1 MPDLT
6 DENAL
11 TRARNYTTET
21 FLTVFGPVI
30 SRFLPDPWTEAG
42 NERVTEKPAYLSRV
56 TMTEVIS
63 PSHADTKGF
72 AFAGPILSWCDIAAG
87 IAAKRH
93 ANAPSVTRSVD
104 DVQFLHPVRVGD
116 VLTIQ
121 ACVNKAWKTSMEVGI
136 RMEAETPPSGNRRFV
151 AHAYMT
157 FVALSPI
164 KQPKTSMG
172 RLWLDS
178 KPSTVPKATPH
189 SPAEHQRWEMAER
202 RRQRRF
208 TERKATAEMK
218 EQLGQ
223 IRVLLREWSLGLRRQ
238 SIRSADVV
246 SHPALAPPIAEEEDQ
261 IQSPTTMEA
270 PDIPTDLRN
279 SSKRY
284 HGRRYSTAP
293 YLVPQPE
300 EKNLEVT
307 YAEVVELVM
316 PQHANTLQITFG
328 GQIIQWMETC
338 ALVSARRFACTYLL
352 TASIDSLQF
361 IKPTHVGEVV
371 TVRSIVS
378 RTFQSSIEVYV
389 SVEGEDLRTGET
401 YFTNDAF
408 FTIVAVDADNVPVK
422 IPTAIPQ
429 NENEAA
435 LYKGAEARRKRRLAL
450 RQEILAITRADAT
463 DANFEINET
472 SK

>member
-1 MPDLT
+1 MPEPV
-6 DENAL
+6 DENVL
-11 TRARNYTTET
+11 TRMRNYSTET
-21 FLTVFGPVI
+21 FLNVFGPVI

-42 NERVTEKPAYLSRV
+42 NERVAEKSAFLSRV
-56 TMTEVIS
+56 TMTEFIS

-72 AFAGPILSWCDIAAG
+72 AYAGPILSWCDIAAG

-104 DVQFLHPVRVGD
+104 DVQFLYPLRVGD

-121 ACVNKAWKTSMEVGI
+121 ASVNKAWNTSMEVGI
-136 RMEAETPPSGNRRFV
+136 RMEAETPPAGPRRFV

-157 FVALSPI
+157 FVALSPVAP
-164 KQPKTSMG
+164 PKTGVG

-178 KPSTVPKATPH
+178 KPLTVPKVVPH
-189 SPAEHQRWEMAER
+189 SPTEHQRWEMAER

-208 TERKATAEMK
+208 SEKKATGEMRA
-218 EQLGQ
+218 QLEQ
-223 IRVLLREWSLGLRRQ
+223 IRILLREWSLGLRRQ
-238 SIRSADVV
+238 SISEADVI
-246 SHPALAPPIAEEEDQ
+246 SHPALIPPIEEEDESNEVS
-261 IQSPTTMEA
+261 SPTTIDADETHTHLKV
-270 PDIPTDLRN
+270 DIPKPR
-279 SSKRY
+279 
-284 HGRRYSTAP
+284 RRYSTAS
-293 YLVPQPE
+293 YLVPQPC
-300 EKNLEVT
+300 EKSIELT

-338 ALVSARRFACTYLL
+338 ALVSARRLACTYLM

-378 RTFQSSIEVYV
+378 RTFKSSIEVYV

-408 FTIVAVDADNVPVK
+408 FTIVAVDAENIPVK
-422 IPTAIPQ
+422 IPHAVPQ
-429 NENEAA
+429 NEVEAA
-435 LYKGAEARRKRRLAL
+435 LYKGAGSRRERRLAL
-450 RQEILAITRADAT
+450 RNEILAITT
-463 DANFEINET
+463 GHEQ
-472 SK
+472 

>member
-1 MPDLT
+1 MPEST

-11 TRARNYTTET
+11 SRARNYTTET
-21 FLTVFGPVI
+21 FLTFFGPVI

-42 NERVTEKPAYLSRV
+42 NERMTEKPAYLSRV

-63 PSHADTKGF
+63 PNHADTKGF

-104 DVQFLHPVRVGD
+104 DVQFLYPVRVGD
-116 VLTIQ
+116 V
-121 ACVNKAWKTSMEVGI
+121 ASVNKAWKTSMEVGI
-136 RMEAETPPSGNRRFV
+136 RMEAETPPAGNRRFV

-178 KPSTVPKATPH
+178 KPSTVPKVIPH

-208 TERKATAEMK
+208 SERKATAEMK
-218 EQLGQ
+218 AQLQQ
-223 IRVLLREWSLGLRRQ
+223 IRALLREWSLGLRRQ
-238 SIRSADVV
+238 SIRPADVI
-246 SHPALAPPIAEEEDQ
+246 SHPALVPPIAEDEDQ
-261 IQSPTTMEA
+261 IQSPTTLEA
-270 PDIPTDLRN
+270 SDLPTELK
-279 SSKRY
+279 SKSKR
-284 HGRRYSTAP
+284 HHRRRYSTAA
-293 YLVPQPE
+293 YLVQQPE

-408 FTIVAVDADNVPVK
+408 FTIVAVDADNIPVK
-422 IPTAIPQ
+422 IPSAIPQ
-429 NENEAA
+429 NESEAA
-435 LYKGAEARRKRRLAL
+435 LFKGAEARRERRLAL
-450 RQEILAITRADAT
+450 RQEILALSHPDAT
-463 DANFEINET
+463 DIASDVINE
-472 SK
+472 SSE